1 MFPEQLIQAEN
12 GQLSMSEIW
21 CVKKKKN
28 NRATAFVGNGIRK
41 EGIKSV

>member
-21 CVKKKKN
+21 CVKKKN
-28 NRATAFVGNGIRK
+28 NRATAFIGNGIRK